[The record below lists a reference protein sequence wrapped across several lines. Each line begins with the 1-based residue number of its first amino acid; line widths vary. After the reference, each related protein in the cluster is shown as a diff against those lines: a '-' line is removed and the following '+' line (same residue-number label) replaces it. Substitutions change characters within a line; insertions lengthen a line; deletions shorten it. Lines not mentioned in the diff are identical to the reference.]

1 MHKKK
6 FLIYL
11 SIFFFI
17 YNQSSISIEN
27 KILFKINED
36 IITSIDIENEYRY
49 LIALNKNIR
58 NLNEDEIFEISKKSI
73 IREKIK
79 KIVILNNFK
88 DPKIPDKY
96 LDFLLKRIYQ
106 KINIKNKEEFN
117 EYLKINK
124 IDYNNVRKKIETEAL
139 WNELI
144 MLKFKSKIQINKEQI
159 KESIINRK
167 KTATKSYLLSEIL
180 FEVSSSDKLSNTY
193 FEIKKTINEKGF
205 DNAALSHSVSNTASI
220 GGDLGWVD
228 ESSLNK
234 NLRTILKKTKEN
246 DFTKPI
252 PVPGGFLILKIDQ
265 IKEIKNELNIEDEV
279 QKMINIKTNNQ
290 LNQFSIIYFNKV
302 KKDIKIDEI

>member
-58 NLNEDEIFEISKKSI
+58 NLNEDEIFKISKKSI

-167 KTATKSYLLSEIL
+167 KTTTKSYLLSEIL

-234 NLRTILKKTKEN
+234 NLRSILKKTKEN
-246 DFTKPI
+246 DFTNPI

-265 IKEIKNELNIEDEV
+265 IKEIKNEINIEDEV

>member
-167 KTATKSYLLSEIL
+167 KTTTKSYLLSEIL

-265 IKEIKNELNIEDEV
+265 IKEIKNEINIEDEV

>member
-246 DFTKPI
+246 DFTNPI

>member
-124 IDYNNVRKKIETEAL
+124 IDYNSVRKKIETEAL

-167 KTATKSYLLSEIL
+167 KTTTKSYLLSEIL

-220 GGDLGWVD
+220 GGELGWVD

-234 NLRTILKKTKEN
+234 NLRSILKKTKEN
-246 DFTKPI
+246 DFTNPI

-265 IKEIKNELNIEDEV
+265 IKEIKNEINIEDEV

>member
-167 KTATKSYLLSEIL
+167 KTTTKSYLLSEIL

-234 NLRTILKKTKEN
+234 NLRSILKKTKEN
-246 DFTKPI
+246 DFTNPI

>member
-167 KTATKSYLLSEIL
+167 KTTTKSYLLSEIL

-234 NLRTILKKTKEN
+234 NLRSILKKTKEN
-246 DFTKPI
+246 DFTNPI

-265 IKEIKNELNIEDEV
+265 IKEIKNEINIEDEV

>member
-167 KTATKSYLLSEIL
+167 KTTTKSYLLSEIL

-220 GGDLGWVD
+220 GGELGWVD

-234 NLRTILKKTKEN
+234 NLRSILKKTKEN
-246 DFTKPI
+246 DFTNPI

>member
-167 KTATKSYLLSEIL
+167 KTTTKSYLLSEIL

-220 GGDLGWVD
+220 GGELGWVD

-234 NLRTILKKTKEN
+234 NLRSILKKTKEN
-246 DFTKPI
+246 DFTNPI

-265 IKEIKNELNIEDEV
+265 IKEIKNEINIEDEV

>member
-124 IDYNNVRKKIETEAL
+124 IDYNNIRKKIETEAL

-167 KTATKSYLLSEIL
+167 KTTTKSYLLSEIL

-246 DFTKPI
+246 DFTNPI

>member
-246 DFTKPI
+246 DFTNPI

-265 IKEIKNELNIEDEV
+265 IKEIKNEINIEDEV

>member
-58 NLNEDEIFEISKKSI
+58 NLNEDEIFKISKKSI

-167 KTATKSYLLSEIL
+167 KTTTKSYLLSEIL

-220 GGDLGWVD
+220 GGELGWVD

-234 NLRTILKKTKEN
+234 NLRSILKKTKEN
-246 DFTKPI
+246 DFTNPI

-265 IKEIKNELNIEDEV
+265 IKEIKNEINIEDEV

>member
-124 IDYNNVRKKIETEAL
+124 IDYNSVRKKIETEAL

-167 KTATKSYLLSEIL
+167 KTTTKSYLLSEIL

>member
-124 IDYNNVRKKIETEAL
+124 IDYNSVRKKIETEAL

-167 KTATKSYLLSEIL
+167 KTTTKSYLLSEIL

-246 DFTKPI
+246 DFTNPI

>member
-167 KTATKSYLLSEIL
+167 KTTTKSYLLSEIL

-234 NLRTILKKTKEN
+234 NLRSILKKTKEN
-246 DFTKPI
+246 DFTNPI
-252 PVPGGFLILKIDQ
+252 TVPGGFLILKIDQ
-265 IKEIKNELNIEDEV
+265 IKEIKNEINIEDEV

>member
-124 IDYNNVRKKIETEAL
+124 IDYNSVRKKIETEAL

-167 KTATKSYLLSEIL
+167 KTTTKSYLLSEIL

-234 NLRTILKKTKEN
+234 NLRSILKKTKEN

>member
-167 KTATKSYLLSEIL
+167 KTTTKSYLLSEIL

>member
-167 KTATKSYLLSEIL
+167 KTTTKSYLLSEIL

-228 ESSLNK
+228 EGSLNK

>member
-220 GGDLGWVD
+220 GGELGWVD

-234 NLRTILKKTKEN
+234 NLRSILKKTKEN
-246 DFTKPI
+246 DFTNPI

-265 IKEIKNELNIEDEV
+265 IKEIKNEINIEDEV

>member
-167 KTATKSYLLSEIL
+167 KTTTKSYLLSEIL

-246 DFTKPI
+246 DFTNPI

-265 IKEIKNELNIEDEV
+265 IKEIKNEINIEDEV

>member
-124 IDYNNVRKKIETEAL
+124 IDYNNIRKKIETEAL

-167 KTATKSYLLSEIL
+167 KTTTKSYLLSEIL

-234 NLRTILKKTKEN
+234 NLRSILKKTKEN
-246 DFTKPI
+246 DFTNPI

-265 IKEIKNELNIEDEV
+265 IKEIKNEINIEDEV

>member
-124 IDYNNVRKKIETEAL
+124 IDYNNIRKKIETEAL

-167 KTATKSYLLSEIL
+167 KTTTKSYLLSEIL

-220 GGDLGWVD
+220 GGELGWVD

-234 NLRTILKKTKEN
+234 NLRSILKKTKEN
-246 DFTKPI
+246 DFTNPI

-265 IKEIKNELNIEDEV
+265 IKEIKNEINIEDEV

>member
-124 IDYNNVRKKIETEAL
+124 IDYNSVRKKIETEAL

-167 KTATKSYLLSEIL
+167 KTTTKSYLLSEIL

-234 NLRTILKKTKEN
+234 NLRSILKKTKEN
-246 DFTKPI
+246 DFTNPI
-252 PVPGGFLILKIDQ
+252 TVPGGFLILKIDQ
-265 IKEIKNELNIEDEV
+265 IKEIKNEINIEDEV

>member
-167 KTATKSYLLSEIL
+167 KTTTKSYLLSEIL

-246 DFTKPI
+246 DFTNPI

>member
-124 IDYNNVRKKIETEAL
+124 IDYNNIRKKIETEAL

-167 KTATKSYLLSEIL
+167 KTTTKSYLLSEIL